1 MQGTPDFVSP
11 EVRSEKELILTLT
24 LLIDNQVINYEPI
37 GPGSDMWSVGV
48 ITYVLLSGNLIITN
62 IILVKL
68 DITGLSP
75 FLGNSNIETFS
86 NITGCHYTLEED
98 QFDVIR

>member
-11 EVRSEKELILTLT
+11 EVRWKKELILTLT
-24 LLIDNQVINYEPI
+24 LFINQVINYEPI

-48 ITYVLLSGNLIITN
+48 ITYVLLSGNLIISN
-62 IILVKL
+62 IILVEL
-68 DITGLSP
+68 NITGLSP

-86 NITGCHYTLEED
+86 NITSCHYTLDED